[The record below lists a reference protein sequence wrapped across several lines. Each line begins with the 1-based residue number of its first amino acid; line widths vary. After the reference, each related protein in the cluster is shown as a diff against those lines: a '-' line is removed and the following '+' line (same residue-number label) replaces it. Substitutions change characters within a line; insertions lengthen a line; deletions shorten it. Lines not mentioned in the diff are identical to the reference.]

1 MLPITNIRPQREVSY
16 DNRRSRAYQLV
27 LSSIT
32 EIGLIEPL
40 VVFRAPLG
48 DYLLLDGHSR
58 LDVLKGMRR
67 TEVECILSADDES
80 YTFNQRVNSIP
91 PVAQHLMILKAVQSG
106 LTEERIAASLR
117 VNISVIRRKRDML
130 DGICHEAVQLLQ
142 TRKVGAASFFLL
154 KRMKPE
160 RQVESAKHMIAS
172 SVYSATFVRALLTA
186 TKSDMLVSQRRAHE
200 SEALLK
206 DLKNLEVDLGREA
219 LTLTVFRGYVRKLLG
234 NPRVKRYLEREHQ
247 DILDALG
254 SGVGGA
260 D

>member
-1 MLPITNIRPQREVSY
+1 
-16 DNRRSRAYQLV
+16 LV

-186 TKSDMLVSQRRAHE
+186 TKSDMLVSQRRAQNRGSIPESDKSRFAHE